1 MVVYSQ
7 TYVEEKLKKELE
19 TTYILVE
26 DLSDGCGA
34 KFNAIIVTPKFE
46 GVPLLQRH
54 RMVNEILKEE
64 MNSIHA
70 FTQKTL
76 TPEQWDKQKPASKG
90 NLKCEGLCQFKT
102 PAQ

>member
-1 MVVYSQ
+1 MQNHHFRELLEHAIVNKHFFR
-7 TYVEEKLKKELE
+7 EIKKELE

-64 MNSIHA
+64 MNSSM
-70 FTQKTL
+70 L
-76 TPEQWDKQKPASKG
+76 S
-90 NLKCEGLCQFKT
+90 LKRL
-102 PAQ
+102 